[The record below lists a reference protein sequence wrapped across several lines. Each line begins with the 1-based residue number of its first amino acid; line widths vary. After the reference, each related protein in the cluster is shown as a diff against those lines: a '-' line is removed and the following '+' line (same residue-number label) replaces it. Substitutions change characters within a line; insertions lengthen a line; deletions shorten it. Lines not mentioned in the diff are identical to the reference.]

1 MGDAPPDKCLVAL
14 MLAVAFYFP
23 EQGSVQIKTC

>member
-23 EQGSVQIKTC
+23 EQGSV